1 MSARFLEISVTSPD
15 LVESLNFYRA
25 LGFTELTTADT
36 WPHPYAVV
44 SDGTVTIGLHDHP
57 FDAPRIALAM
67 PELQRTALQLGDS
80 PRLQSMR
87 IDPESFHEVL
97 LADEDGH
104 ALWLLEARTYSP
116 ASEPPPRSKFGA
128 ALELTLP
135 VRDALASAQ
144 FWAPYSQRSLA
155 VMEQPSMHMRLAI
168 DSLPV
173 GLSEQARGRAPML
186 SWRVDDLAQLGMTL
200 DRIGH
205 PLNPCGIGIDG
216 CYGLVTTPEGLGF
229 SVFGVDFAD

>member
-15 LVESLNFYRA
+15 LTESLNFYRA

-44 SDGTVTIGLHDHP
+44 TDGRIAIGLHGQE
-57 FDAPRIALAM
+57 FESPRVALSL
-67 PELQRTALQLGDS
+67 PELQRAALQLADN

-104 ALWLLEARTYSP
+104 ALWLLEARTFSP
-116 ASEPPPRSKFGA
+116 PSEPPPKTQFGA
-128 ALELTLP
+128 LLELTLP
-135 VRDALASAQ
+135 VRNAVASAQ

-155 VMEQPSMHMRLAI
+155 VMEQPAMHMRLAI
-168 DSLPV
+168 DRLPV

-186 SWRVDDLAQLGMTL
+186 SWRVLDLAELGMTL
-200 DRIGH
+200 NRIGY

>member
-1 MSARFLEISVTSPD
+1 MSARFLEISVTSHD
-15 LVESLNFYRA
+15 LPASLNFYRS

-44 SDGTVTIGLHDHP
+44 TDGQVTIGLHGHA
-57 FDAPRIALAM
+57 FEAPRIALSL
-67 PELQRTALQLGDS
+67 PDLQRTALQLGDN

-97 LADEDGH
+97 LADEDHH

-116 ASEPPPRSKFGA
+116 ASETPPRSQLGSV
-128 ALELTLP
+128 LEWTLP

-144 FWAPYSQRSLA
+144 FWAPYSNASLA
-155 VMEQPSMHMRLAI
+155 VIERPSMHMRLAI

-173 GLSEQARGRAPML
+173 GLSEQARGRDPML
-186 SWRVDDLAQLGMTL
+186 SWRVDDLATLGVTL
-200 DRIGH
+200 NRIGH
-205 PLNPCGIGIDG
+205 PLQRCGIGIDG

>member
-1 MSARFLEISVTSPD
+1 VNSRFLEISVSSQD

-25 LGFTELTTADT
+25 LGFTELSTTDT
-36 WPHPYAVV
+36 WPYPYAVV
-44 SDGTVTIGLHDHP
+44 SDGTVTIGLHGQSL
-57 FDAPRIALAM
+57 DAPRIALAM
-67 PELQRTALQLGDS
+67 PELQRAALQLGDS

-87 IDPESFHEVL
+87 IDPDSFHEVL

-116 ASEPPPRSKFGA
+116 PSEPPPRSRLGA
-128 ALELTLP
+128 LLEFTLP
-135 VRDALASAQ
+135 VRNALASAQ

-155 VMEQPSMHMRLAI
+155 VIEKPAMHMRLAI

-173 GLSEQARGRAPML
+173 GLSEQARGREPIL
-186 SWRVDDLAQLGMTL
+186 SWRVDDLADLGMTL

-205 PLNPCGIGIDG
+205 PLNPCGVGIDG
-216 CYGLVTTPEGLGF
+216 CYGLVMTPEGLGF
-229 SVFGVDFAD
+229 AVFGVDFAD